1 MQSKCFLWKPYDVKY
16 VFCDILQYRKIRQNV
31 KYKFSNI
38 KYWKDFTTATIFSYV
53 IDFQSFWLMYYKEN
67 LISSYTLRMP
77 VSNLLQNTAIFKS
90 PFSTLDV
97 CPFTISKQIKL
108 TPSVV
113 VKLPFW
119 KYFSLLFAIMVAS
132 FDAERQIYT
141 RFNPSS
147 NCFTCCKSL
156 CTFK

>member
-1 MQSKCFLWKPYDVKY
+1 MTRRERQNAIKMFSLKALCVKY

-38 KYWKDFTTATIFSYV
+38 KYWKDFTTANTTIFSYV
-53 IDFQSFWLMYYKEN
+53 IDFESFWLMYYKEN

-77 VSNLLQNTAIFKS
+77 ESNLLQNTAIFKS

-113 VKLPFW
+113 VKLPF
-119 KYFSLLFAIMVAS
+119 
-132 FDAERQIYT
+132 
-141 RFNPSS
+141 
-147 NCFTCCKSL
+147 
-156 CTFK
+156 